1 MSEPTVPAASNLAY
15 VEQLFEQYL
24 QDPTSVDEAWRDEF
38 AGWVA
43 ASNGSPLRVG
53 PSVAPRSIFDPGGSS
68 LSGSSAGEPACATS
82 IAVDAGSLQHR
93 VDLLVR
99 NYRVLGHLVA
109 HLNPLEQPAAELPEE
124 LTPAYYGFT
133 PEDMDKPFVT
143 TSTVPGDK
151 TRTLRG
157 IIDQLR
163 NTYCRNIAAQFMH
176 IDDLSIRQWLQL
188 RMEGTQNT
196 AALSRKEQVR
206 ILTRL
211 TDATLFEEFIQ
222 RKFIGAKSFSLEG
235 GETLIPLLD
244 MAFEQAGEQG
254 CQEIV
259 IGMAHRGRLNVLAN
273 ILGKS
278 PQKIFREFEDKDP
291 ELYMG
296 GGDVKYHLGY
306 SGDWR
311 TRAGKNIHLS
321 LCFNPSH
328 LEYVNPVALGRVRAK
343 QDRTG
348 RESRGVRGMAM
359 LIHGDAAFAGEGV
372 VQETLN
378 LSQLEGY
385 HTGGTVHIV
394 VNNQIGFTTSTQDSR
409 STRYCTD
416 IAKMLQSPIFHV
428 NGESP
433 ESVAQVVKLAMDFR
447 NEFKRDVVI
456 DMYCYRKR
464 GHNEG
469 DEPRYT
475 QPRMYHAV
483 DAQPGVWKSY
493 LDDMLKMGGVTQ
505 EDADRIAERR
515 TELLEKELSAAKSPT
530 YKTRSDALR
539 GLWMGYTGGKENTA
553 DDVDTGCP
561 VEIQQKLL
569 HDQLEMPEGFNL
581 HPKHKRL
588 FRARA
593 EQARG
598 ERPLDWAAAESLAI
612 GSLAVAGHR
621 VRLTGQDSQRGTF
634 SHRHAVLHDAED
646 GHEYCPLQ
654 HLDPEQASVEIFNSP
669 LCEAGVLGFEYGY
682 SLDYPDGLIMWEA
695 QFGDFVNCA
704 QVIIDQFIATAE
716 DKWKRL
722 SGLVMMLP
730 HGFEGQGPEHSSARI
745 ERFLTSAA
753 EDNYQ
758 VCQPTTPA
766 QMFHLL
772 RRQVMRPWRKP
783 LVVFTPKSLLR
794 HPLCVSSFEDL
805 ASGSYERV
813 LPDARAGKPKETS
826 RILLCTGRVYYDLI
840 ERREKMERD
849 DIAIVRLE
857 QLYPLPRK
865 SLVDTLAAY
874 PADTPLVWVQ
884 DEPKNQGAWPFFQQR
899 FYQERFLGE
908 RSLSV
913 ACRRHSASPATG
925 SKAAH
930 KIEQE
935 VLLAEAFG
943 ETYEA
948 PPAAKPAPTR
958 KPAAK
963 ATSKKAG

>member
-1 MSEPTVPAASNLAY
+1 MSEPMVPAASNLAY
-15 VEQLFEQYL
+15 VEQLYQQFL
-24 QDPTSVDEAWRDEF
+24 NDPQSVDEDWRAEF
-38 AGWVA
+38 AGWAA
-43 ASNGSPLRVG
+43 ASNGSVVRVG
-53 PSVAPRSIFDPGGSS
+53 PSFAPRSIFDPAGSAAAS
-68 LSGSSAGEPACATS
+68 PAATVNGSAQAAATAAV
-82 IAVDAGSLQHR
+82 AVDAGALQHR
-93 VDLLVR
+93 VDLLIR

-109 HLNPLEQPAAELPEE
+109 HLNPLEAPASELPEE
-124 LTPAYYGFT
+124 LTPAYYGFSDA
-133 PEDMDKPFVT
+133 DMDKPFVT

-151 TRTLRG
+151 TRTLRSL
-157 IIDQLR
+157 IEQLR
-163 NTYCRNIAAQFMH
+163 NTYCRNIAVQFMH
-176 IDDLSIRQWLQL
+176 IDNLATRQWLQQ
-188 RMEGTQNT
+188 RMEGSQNT
-196 AALSRKEQVR
+196 IALSRKEQIR

-235 GETLIPLLD
+235 GETLIPLMDL
-244 MAFEQAGEQG
+244 AFEHAGEQG
-254 CQEIV
+254 CQEVV

-328 LEYVNPVALGRVRAK
+328 LEYVNSVALGRIRAK

-348 RESRGVRGMAM
+348 RDSRGTRGIAM
-359 LIHGDAAFAGEGV
+359 LIHGDAAFAGEGI

-385 HTGGTVHIV
+385 HTGGTVHV
-394 VNNQIGFTTSTQDSR
+394 VINNQIGFTTSPQDSR

-447 NEFKRDVVI
+447 HEFKQDVVI

-475 QPRMYHAV
+475 QPKLYNAV
-483 DAQPGVWKSY
+483 DARPGVWKSY
-493 LDDMLKMGGVTQ
+493 LDDLLKLGGVTQ

-530 YKTRSDALR
+530 FRVHSDALR
-539 GLWMGYTGGKENTA
+539 GSWAGYTGGKENA
-553 DDVDTGCP
+553 DDDVDTGIP
-561 VEIQQKLL
+561 VATQMKLL
-569 HDQLEMPEGFNL
+569 SKQLELPADFHL

-588 FRARA
+588 FRMKK
-593 EQARG
+593 EQAKG
-598 ERPLDWAAAESLAI
+598 DRPLDWAAAESLALA
-612 GSLAVAGHR
+612 SLADQGHR
-621 VRLTGQDSQRGTF
+621 IRLTGQDSQRGTF
-634 SHRHAVLHDAED
+634 SHRHAVLHDVQD
-646 GHEYCPLQ
+646 GHEFTPLR
-654 HLDPEQASVEIFNSP
+654 HLSEEQAAVDIINSP
-669 LCEAGVLGFEYGY
+669 LCEAGALGFEYGY
-682 SLDYPDGLIMWEA
+682 SLDYPDGLILWEA

-704 QVIIDQFIATAE
+704 QVIIDQFIASAE

-722 SGLVMMLP
+722 SGLVMLLP
-730 HGFEGQGPEHSSARI
+730 HGFEGQGPEHSSARL

-766 QMFHLL
+766 QLFHLL
-772 RRQVMRPWRKP
+772 RRQMLRKWRKP
-783 LVVFTPKSLLR
+783 LVALTPKSLLR
-794 HPLCVSSFEDL
+794 HPQCVSTFDDL
-805 ASGSYERV
+805 AKGTYQRV
-813 LPDARAGKPKETS
+813 LGDERPDAAKTS

-840 ERREKMERD
+840 ERREKMGRD
-849 DIAIVRLE
+849 DVAIVRLE

-865 SLVDTLAAY
+865 SLVEAISGYD
-874 PADTPLVWVQ
+874 ADTPLVWVQ

-908 RSLSV
+908 RTLSV
-913 ACRRHSASPATG
+913 ASRKHSASPATG

-943 ETYEA
+943 ECVEPSQATVE
-948 PPAAKPAPTR
+948 
-958 KPAAK
+958 K
-963 ATSKKAG
+963 AGKKAG

>member
-1 MSEPTVPAASNLAY
+1 MSEPMVPSASNLAY
-15 VEQLFEQYL
+15 VEQLYQQYL
-24 QDPTSVDEAWRDEF
+24 DDPQSVDARWHAEF
-38 AGWVA
+38 AQWSASSDGQAVQVGPTFA
-43 ASNGSPLRVG
+43 PRSIYDPAGTSSARPASNGSSRTRA
-53 PSVAPRSIFDPGGSS
+53 VA
-68 LSGSSAGEPACATS
+68 A
-82 IAVDAGSLQHR
+82 AGSLQHR
-93 VDLLVR
+93 VDLLIR

-109 HLNPLEQPAAELPEE
+109 HLNPLAQPASELPEE

-133 PEDMDKPFVT
+133 DADMDKPFVT

-151 TRTLRG
+151 TRTLRDLIG
-157 IIDQLR
+157 QLR
-163 NTYCRNIAAQFMH
+163 NTYCRNIAVQFMH
-176 IDDLSIRQWLQL
+176 IDNLATRQWLQQ
-188 RMEGTQNT
+188 RMEETQNT
-196 AALSRKEQVR
+196 IALSRKEQIR

-235 GETLIPLLD
+235 GETLIPLMDL
-244 MAFEQAGEQG
+244 AFEHAGEQG

-348 RESRGVRGMAM
+348 RTDRGVRGIAV
-359 LIHGDAAFAGEGV
+359 LIHGDAAFAGEGI

-378 LSQLEGY
+378 LSELDGY
-385 HTGGTVHIV
+385 RTGGTVHVII
-394 VNNQIGFTTSTQDSR
+394 NNQIGFTTSPRDSR

-416 IAKMLQSPIFHV
+416 VAKMLQSPIFHV

-433 ESVAQVVKLAMDFR
+433 EAVAQVVKLAMEFR
-447 NEFKRDVVI
+447 HEFRQDVVI

-475 QPRMYHAV
+475 QPRMYNAV
-483 DAQPGVWKSY
+483 DTQSGVWKSY
-493 LDDMLKMGGVTQ
+493 LDDLMKLGGMTQ
-505 EDADRIAERR
+505 EDADRIAQRR
-515 TELLEKELSAAKSPT
+515 TELLEKELNAAKSPT
-530 YKTRSDALR
+530 FKVRSDALR
-539 GLWMGYTGGKENTA
+539 GSWSGYIGGKEKAT
-553 DDVDTGCP
+553 DDVETGIP
-561 VEIQQKLL
+561 VQQQKDYLVK
-569 HDQLEMPEGFNL
+569 QLELPEDFHP

-588 FRARA
+588 FRMRA
-593 EQARG
+593 EQAQG
-598 ERPLDWAAAESLAI
+598 DRPLDWAAGEALALASLAAE
-612 GSLAVAGHR
+612 GYR
-621 VRLTGQDSQRGTF
+621 VRMTGQDSQRGTF
-634 SHRHAVLHDAED
+634 SHRHAVLHDVHD
-646 GHEYCPLQ
+646 GHEHTPLRQ
-654 HLDPEQASVEIFNSP
+654 VAPDQAPVDIINSP
-669 LCEAGVLGFEYGY
+669 LCEAGVLGYEYGY
-682 SLDYPDGLIMWEA
+682 SLDYPDGLVLWEA

-722 SGLVMMLP
+722 SGLVMLLP

-772 RRQVMRPWRKP
+772 RRQMLRKWRKP

-794 HPLCVSSFEDL
+794 HPHCVSSFDDL
-805 ASGSYERV
+805 ASGTYQRVVGDER
-813 LPDARAGKPKETS
+813 PGEPKQTT
-826 RILLCTGRVYYDLI
+826 RVLLCTGRVYYDLI
-840 ERREKMERD
+840 ERREQMNRD

-865 SLVDTLAAY
+865 SLVAALAAY

-908 RSLSV
+908 RTLRV
-913 ACRRHSASPATG
+913 ACRKHSASPATG

-943 ETYEA
+943 ESHEELLAY
-948 PPAAKPAPTR
+948 KPEPI
-958 KPAAK
+958 KPG
-963 ATSKKAG
+963 KKVG

>member
-1 MSEPTVPAASNLAY
+1 MAPPSEPTPTNLAY
-15 VEQLFEQYL
+15 IESLYQQYL
-24 QDPTSVDEAWRDEF
+24 ADPASVDPAWHTEFVRWDAEANGHARQVGPAF
-38 AGWVA
+38 TPSSLFNPRGA
-43 ASNGSPLRVG
+43 ASTVPQ
-53 PSVAPRSIFDPGGSS
+53 APA
-68 LSGSSAGEPACATS
+68 SAQPPATS
-82 IAVDAGSLQHR
+82 DAGSLQHR
-93 VDLLVR
+93 VDMLIR

-109 HLNPLEQPAAELPEE
+109 HLNPLLEEQDPLPEE
-124 LTPAYYGFT
+124 LRSSYYGFT
-133 PEDMDKPFVT
+133 EDDLDRPFHT

-157 IIDQLR
+157 LIKQLR
-163 NTYCRNIAAQFMH
+163 NTYCQDIAVQFMH
-176 IDDLSIRQWLQL
+176 IDDLEVRQWLQR
-188 RMEGTQNT
+188 RMEVTENT
-196 AALSRKEQVR
+196 LELSRKEQIR

-222 RKFIGAKSFSLEG
+222 RKFIGAKTFSLEG

-244 MAFEQAGEQG
+244 MAFEHAGDQG
-254 CQEIV
+254 IQEIV

-291 ELYMG
+291 ERYMG

-328 LEYVNPVALGRVRAK
+328 LEYVNAVALGRIRAK

-348 RESRGVRGMAM
+348 RESRGNRGICMQ
-359 LIHGDAAFAGEGV
+359 IHGDAAFIGEGV

-378 LSQLEGY
+378 LSQLDGY
-385 HTGGTVHIV
+385 HTGGTVHVI
-394 VNNQIGFTTSTQDSR
+394 VNNQIGFTTNPRDSR
-409 STRYCTD
+409 SSRYCTD

-433 ESVAQVVKLAMDFR
+433 ESVAQVVKVAMAFR
-447 NEFKRDVVI
+447 EKFKRDVVI

-475 QPRMYHAV
+475 NPRMYKKV
-483 DAQPGVWKSY
+483 DAKPGVWKSY
-493 LDDMLKMGGVTQ
+493 LDRLLGKGGITQ

-515 TELLEKELSAAKSPT
+515 TTLLEKELGAAKSAT
-530 YKTRSDALR
+530 YTVRSDSLR
-539 GLWMGYTGGKENTA
+539 GLWAGYTGGKENPKE
-553 DDVDTGCP
+553 DVDTGVKP
-561 VEIQQKLL
+561 ERLAVLL
-569 HDQLEMPEGFNL
+569 EKQLQLPEDFNL
-581 HPKHKRL
+581 HPKFRRL
-588 FRARA
+588 FKNRHL
-593 EQARG
+593 QAKG
-598 ERPLDWAAAESLAI
+598 EAPLDWAAGESLAFAT
-612 GSLAVAGHR
+612 LATEGHR
-621 VRLTGQDSQRGTF
+621 VRMTGQDSQRGTF
-634 SHRHAVLHDAED
+634 SHRHAVLHDERD
-646 GHEYCPLQ
+646 GHEYMPLA
-654 HLDPEQASVEIFNSP
+654 HLTPDQAEVEIINSP

-682 SLDYPDGLIMWEA
+682 SLDYPDGLVVWEA

-722 SGLVMMLP
+722 SGLTMFLP

-772 RRQVMRPWRKP
+772 RRQVLRPWRKP
-783 LVVFTPKSLLR
+783 LIVFTPKSLLR
-794 HPLCVSSFEDL
+794 HPVCVSSFEEM
-805 ASGSYERV
+805 SKGTYQRV
-813 LPDARAGKPKETS
+813 LHDVRETQPADTS
-826 RILLCTGRVYYDLI
+826 RILLCSGRVYYDLI
-840 ERREKMERD
+840 ERRDQMHRD

-865 SLVDTLAAY
+865 SLARALEPY
-874 PADTPLVWVQ
+874 SQDTPVVWVQ
-884 DEPKNQGAWPFFQQR
+884 DEPMNQGAWPFFQQR
-899 FYQERFLGE
+899 FYQEKFLGE
-908 RSLSV
+908 RKLSV
-913 ACRRHSASPATG
+913 AARRHSASPATG

-943 ETYEA
+943 ETFE
-948 PPAAKPAPTR
+948 PTENKPVSANAR
-958 KPAAK
+958 
-963 ATSKKAG
+963 